1 VDAIVREFLEAVPVG
16 VLGTVRPDGRDRQT
30 TVYFVLDGST
40 VWISTEAPRA
50 KVSDVARTGWASLC
64 VVGPDAPYPSVTVEG
79 PAAVQA
85 EDVGPLTARIVARIT
100 GGEPPDLAE
109 EDLRA
114 AGRVLLRL
122 DVERVYGA
130 SHLPAA

>member
-1 VDAIVREFLEAVPVG
+1 VDAVVREFLEAVPVG

-50 KVSDVARTGWASLC
+50 KVSDVTRTGWASLC
-64 VVGPDAPYPSVTVEG
+64 VVGPAAPYPSVTVEG

-85 EDVGPLTARIVARIT
+85 GDVAPLTARVVARIT
-100 GGEPPDLAE
+100 GAEPPELAE

-114 AGRVLLRL
+114 AGRVLVRL

-130 SHLPAA
+130 SHLPGA